1 MASWDIEFSH
11 LKAGY
16 GDNVVLTDVSGKL
29 PGGAVSVILGG
40 SGCGK
45 STLLRQIIG
54 LSHPMGGE
62 IRIGGLNLLTMPGAA
77 CADPWACSSRMVL
90 CSAP

>member
-29 PGGAVSVILGG
+29 PG
-40 SGCGK
+40 
-45 STLLRQIIG
+45 
-54 LSHPMGGE
+54 LSLIH
-62 IRIGGLNLLTMPGAA
+62 I
-77 CADPWACSSRMVL
+77 
-90 CSAP
+90 